1 MAAIADAE
9 LRRLRDLD
17 ARHHLHPFTVHHDL
31 ARRGSRVVVRAEG
44 AWIETADGRR
54 LLDGMAG
61 LWCVNVGY
69 GREELVRAGCA
80 QLAELPYYNT
90 FFQCTTPPATELA
103 AELARLLPEGM
114 ERIFFGC
121 SGSEAND
128 TAIKS
133 VWYFWN
139 LQGRPEKKHIV
150 SRRSAYHGVGLGS
163 GSLSGL
169 AHMHAPF
176 DLPLA
181 RFHHIGDPHWFRD
194 GGDLDPDAFGRLAA
208 SWLEEK
214 ILELGPERVAAF
226 WGEPIQG
233 AGGAIVPPASYWPEI
248 ERICRKYDVLLVA
261 DEVITGFGRT
271 GRTFGFETF
280 GFTPDIVVMAKGLSS
295 GYQPISA
302 VAFGRRVGEAIFAA
316 DTEYAHGVTY
326 AGHPV
331 ACRVALANLRLMA
344 REGLFTRASGPA
356 GARFRERLQ
365 ALADHPLVGEVR
377 VCGFLAGIE
386 LVADRDSRR
395 PFPPER
401 GVGLRAREIA
411 IEEGIVMRAVRDTM
425 ILAPPLTLTDDEI
438 DFLAAAARRTF
449 DRLAA
454 ELDGPSG

>member
-1 MAAIADAE
+1 MSAATTSYDPAQLQA
-9 LRRLRDLD
+9 LD
-17 ARHHLHPFTVHHDL
+17 AAHHLHPFTVHHEL

-69 GREELVRAGCA
+69 GREELVQAGCE
-80 QLAELPYYNT
+80 QLRELPYYNT

-103 AELARLLPEGM
+103 AELARLLPPGM
-114 ERIFFGC
+114 TRIFFGC
-121 SGSEAND
+121 SGSDAND

-133 VWYFWN
+133 VWYYWN
-139 LQGRPEKKHIV
+139 LQGRPEKKHII
-150 SRRSAYHGVGLGS
+150 SRRSAYHGTGLGS
-163 GSLSGL
+163 GSLTGL
-169 AHMHAPF
+169 ANVHGPF

-181 RFHHIGDPHWFRD
+181 RFHHIGDPHWYRD
-194 GGDLDPDAFGRLAA
+194 GGELDPDAFGRLAA
-208 SWLEEK
+208 SWLEAK
-214 ILELGPERVAAF
+214 ILELGPEKVAAF

-233 AGGAIVPPASYWPEI
+233 AGGAIIPPASYWPEI
-248 ERICRKYDVLLVA
+248 ERICRRYDVLLVA

-302 VAFGRRVGEAIFAA
+302 VAFGPRVGEALFHA
-316 DTEYAHGVTY
+316 DVEYAHGITY

-344 REGLFTRASGPA
+344 QEGLFTRASGPA
-356 GARFRERLQ
+356 GVYFRERLM
-365 ALADHPLVGEVR
+365 ALEDHPLVGEVR

-386 LVADRDSRR
+386 LVADKASRR
-395 PFPPER
+395 LFPREWQ
-401 GVGLRAREIA
+401 VGLRARELA
-411 IEEGIVMRAVRDTM
+411 IEEGLVMRAVGDTM
-425 ILAPPLTLTDDEI
+425 ILAPPLTLSEEEM

-454 ELDGPSG
+454 ELRD

>member
-1 MAAIADAE
+1 MSAATTSYDPAQLQA
-9 LRRLRDLD
+9 LD
-17 ARHHLHPFTVHHDL
+17 AAHHLHPFTVHHEL

-69 GREELVRAGCA
+69 GREELVEAGCE
-80 QLAELPYYNT
+80 QLRELPYYNT

-103 AELARLLPEGM
+103 AELARLLPLGM
-114 ERIFFGC
+114 TRIFFGC
-121 SGSEAND
+121 SGSDAND

-133 VWYFWN
+133 VWYYWN
-139 LQGRPEKKHIV
+139 LQGRPEKKHII
-150 SRRSAYHGVGLGS
+150 SRRSAYHGTGLGS
-163 GSLSGL
+163 GSLTGL
-169 AHMHAPF
+169 ANVHGPF

-181 RFHHIGDPHWFRD
+181 RFHHIGDPHWYRD
-194 GGDLDPDAFGRLAA
+194 GGELDPDAFGRLAA
-208 SWLEEK
+208 SWLEAK
-214 ILELGPERVAAF
+214 ILELGPEKVAAF

-233 AGGAIVPPASYWPEI
+233 AGGAIIPPASYWPEI
-248 ERICRKYDVLLVA
+248 QRICRRYDVLLVA

-302 VAFGRRVGEAIFAA
+302 VAFGPRVGEALFHA
-316 DTEYAHGVTY
+316 DVEYAHGITY

-344 REGLFTRASGPA
+344 QEGLFTRASGPA
-356 GARFRERLQ
+356 GAYFREHLM
-365 ALADHPLVGEVR
+365 ALEDHPLVGEVR

-386 LVADRDSRR
+386 LVADKASRR
-395 PFPPER
+395 LFPRER
-401 GVGLRAREIA
+401 QVGLRARELA
-411 IEEGIVMRAVRDTM
+411 IEEGLVMRAVGDTM
-425 ILAPPLTLTDDEI
+425 ILAPPLTLSEEEM

-454 ELDGPSG
+454 ELRD